1 MLSIVYIMDKQ
12 TQQTHLQAVQDP
24 PLLKGFVSEAE
35 PSEMHQFWQSSER
48 EAVQGE
54 PALVS
59 PHWETQ
65 IENLTFQ
72 TGKRHFNS
80 SISQK

>member
-24 PLLKGFVSEAE
+24 PLLKGFVSEAQ
-35 PSEMHQFWQSSER
+35 PSEMRQFWQSSER

-54 PALVS
+54 HSLVT
-59 PHWETQ
+59 PHWET
-65 IENLTFQ
+65 
-72 TGKRHFNS
+72 
-80 SISQK
+80 